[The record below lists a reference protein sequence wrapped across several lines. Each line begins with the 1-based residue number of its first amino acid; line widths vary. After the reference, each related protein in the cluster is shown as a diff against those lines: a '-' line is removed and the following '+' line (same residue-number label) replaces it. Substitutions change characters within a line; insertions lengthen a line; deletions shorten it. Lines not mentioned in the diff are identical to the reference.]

1 MRILVTGNEGYIG
14 SILVPLLQAAGHH
27 VTGLDTALFRECAL
41 IPFTRPPTLRK
52 DVRDVEAADLSGL
65 DAIIHLAGLAN
76 DPLGDLDP
84 PLTYEINHAAT
95 VRLAELA
102 KQVGIHRFLYASTCS
117 VYGAAG
123 EDMIDENSP
132 PNPITPYAHSKL
144 LSERDLARL
153 ADASFCPVFL
163 RAATAYGVSPYLRFD
178 LALNNLV
185 AWAFTPHRVFLKSD
199 GTSWRPLVHI
209 RDIAQGYRILLEA
222 PSALVCNQAFNIG
235 ATAENY
241 RIRELA
247 QLVERGVPDSRLEYA
262 DDASPDHRSYR
273 VNCDRI
279 ANTLPAFKPQWNA
292 ERGIREVYETLL
304 GKGLNTEAFEGP
316 RYNRIAHVR
325 HLLRQGRLQPDLRW
339 AQPEPAEEL
348 ATVGAMA

>member
-102 KQVGIHRFLYASTCS
+102 KQVGVHRFLYASTCS

-185 AWAFTPHRVFLKSD
+185 AWAFTTHRVFLKSD

-247 QLVERGVPDSRLEYA
+247 ELVERGVPDSRLEYA

>member
-14 SILVPLLQAAGHH
+14 SILVPLLQEAGHE
-27 VTGLDTALFRECAL
+27 VTGMDTGLFRECAL
-41 IPFTRPPTLRK
+41 IPFTRPPTLRR
-52 DVRDVEAADLSGL
+52 DVRDVEARDLEGF
-65 DAIIHLAGLAN
+65 DGIVHLAGLAN

-84 PLTYEINHAAT
+84 PITYEINHVAT

-102 KQVGIHRFLYASTCS
+102 KRAGVRRFLYASSCS

-123 EDMIDENSP
+123 EDMIDEHTA

-144 LSERDLARL
+144 LSEHDLARL

-185 AWAFTPHRVFLKSD
+185 AWAFTTHRVHLKSD

-209 RDIAQGYRILLEA
+209 RDIAQGYRVLLEA
-222 PSALVCNQAFNIG
+222 PDALVCNQAFNIG
-235 ATAENY
+235 ATTENY

-247 QLVERGVPDSRLEYA
+247 ELVRQGVPDSRLEYA

-273 VNCDRI
+273 VSCDRI
-279 ANTLPAFKPQWNA
+279 ARVLPVFKPQWNA
-292 ERGIREVYETLL
+292 EKGVREVYLTLR

-339 AQPEPAEEL
+339 AQPEPAEVQV
-348 ATVGAMA
+348 TVGAEA

>member
-52 DVRDVEAADLSGL
+52 DVRDVEAADLRGL

-102 KQVGIHRFLYASTCS
+102 KQVGVHRFLYASTCS

-185 AWAFTPHRVFLKSD
+185 AWAFTTHRVFLKSD

-247 QLVERGVPDSRLEYA
+247 ELVERGVPDSRLEYA